1 MITLPSFLN
10 FRRPAAKAAVPR
22 EAKPQRE
29 RILII
34 RLGALGDLVLCFQTF
49 HEIREAHKDAEIAL
63 LTAPAFAAFAGKI
76 PWFDRIIV
84 DPRKPAW
91 DLPAWVRLIREI
103 RRFKPTRVYDL
114 QAKLRQN
121 LLYVLLGGPLGP
133 EWSGAAPFCSHPRFD
148 PPAPGMHVSEFWAAQ
163 LQLADVPAQPP
174 ADLKWLDVP
183 LDGFILPP
191 RFAVL
196 IPGCAPH
203 REYKRWPASK
213 YAELAQKLREKDIA
227 SIAVGTSQD
236 AGAISALRV
245 GAPQV
250 ADFSGRTSLFQ
261 LAAILRR
268 ATCVIANDTGPAHIA
283 AAVGAPTLVLMSE
296 QVDAAW
302 SAPRGPRSAWLQGKP
317 LATLGADKVLLA
329 LANLVDRTGS

>member
-1 MITLPSFLN
+1 MIALPSFLN
-10 FRRPAAKAAVPR
+10 FRRRAPKVPAAAN
-22 EAKPQRE
+22 AKPERE

-34 RLGALGDLVLCFQTF
+34 RLGALGDLVLCFQSF
-49 HEIREAHKDAEIAL
+49 HEIREAHPRAEIAL
-63 LTAPAFAAFAGKI
+63 LTAPAFAGFAGKM
-76 PWFDRIIV
+76 PWFDRVIV

-91 DLPAWVRLIREI
+91 DLPAWLRLIGDI
-103 RRFKPTRVYDL
+103 RRFRPTRVYDL
-114 QAKLRQN
+114 QCKLRQN
-121 LLYVLLGGPLGP
+121 LLYALLGGPLGP

-148 PPAPGMHVSEFWAAQ
+148 PPKPGMHVSEFWAAQ
-163 LQLADVPAQPP
+163 LQLADVPQQPLV
-174 ADLKWLDVP
+174 DLKWLDAP
-183 LDGFILPP
+183 LDGFILPE

-213 YAELAQKLREKDIA
+213 YAELAQKLREKGIA

-250 ADFSGRTSLFQ
+250 ADFSGRTSLLQ
-261 LAAILRR
+261 LAAVLRR

-283 AAVGAPTLVLMSE
+283 AAVGAPTLALMSE

-317 LATLGADKVLLA
+317 LATLGVDKVLLA
-329 LANLVDRTGS
+329 LTDLLDRTGA